1 MDIAQ
6 IGRAAEQTTDEVAE
20 LASQLVQRNSAHPD
34 GRTDEVVAVIA
45 GYCDQHGITNEVHA
59 NDPKKPNIVAKVEG
73 TSGKTLLW
81 LGHIDVVPAGTPEF
95 WTYPP
100 YSGTIADGCVWGRGS
115 SDMKGACASAL
126 VAARLLTQADEPPP
140 YSVEF
145 WFSPDE
151 EIGGPAGVHWLAE
164 SGRLK
169 GEVCL
174 IGDGSGGGYE
184 MPSLDLGC
192 KGGLGVRLIAKGH
205 TAHGSTPFMG
215 DNALRK
221 LIDVI
226 PVVERIHE
234 FKLDYPGEL
243 AEVVRD
249 SIAHFRASQTLT
261 VAQSEAAERLYDY
274 PSVTCNILN
283 AGVKIN
289 VVPDY
294 AEAQFDIRLTPGSD
308 PQKVKAVLEKLVADA
323 GVAGVEIV
331 VKAPPVAGYY
341 ESPSEAAAEG
351 LAETLRQVTGKEPL
365 AKILTGGTDG
375 IAVHHTSGIP
385 AVGWGT
391 SLTGMA
397 HQPDERITIENL
409 VLGVKVYAAFPYIYK
424 G

>member
-1 MDIAQ
+1 
-6 IGRAAEQTTDEVAE
+6 
-20 LASQLVQRNSAHPD
+20 
-34 GRTDEVVAVIA
+34 VAVIQD
-45 GYCDQHGITNEVHA
+45 YCDRHGIANQVHA
-59 NDPKKPNIVAKVEG
+59 NDPRKPNLVARIEG
-73 TSGKTLLW
+73 TSDKTILW

-126 VAARLLTQADEPPP
+126 VAARLLTQAEEPPS
-140 YSVEF
+140 YNVEF
-145 WFSPDE
+145 WFSSDE
-151 EIGGPAGVHWLAE
+151 EIGGKEGATWLTKT
-164 SGRLK
+164 GRLK

-174 IGDGSGGGYE
+174 IGDGSGGGYAL
-184 MPSLDLGC
+184 PSLDLGC

-234 FKLDYPGEL
+234 FKLDYPSEL
-243 AEVVRD
+243 AEVVQD

-261 VAQSEAAERLYDY
+261 AAQSEAAERLYDY

-308 PQKVKAVLEKLVADA
+308 PQKVKAQLEKLVAD
-323 GVAGVEIV
+323 VDVDGVEIV
-331 VKAPPVAGYY
+331 VKAPCVVGYY
-341 ESPSEAAAEG
+341 ESPFESAAKG
-351 LAETLRQVTGKEPL
+351 LTETLRQMTSKEPL

-385 AVGWGT
+385 SVGWGT

-397 HQPDERITIENL
+397 HQPDERISIENL
-409 VLGVKVYAAFPYIYK
+409 VLGVKVYAAFPFIYV